1 MKVGNVSQEK
11 EKEMSSK
18 LWGKISLKQALR
30 AWKETKWEVGCDE
43 VTWIDLSQDE
53 IQYLALVLKICHQM
67 IGHLCIHDLCYLLYL

>member
-30 AWKETKWEVGCDE
+30 A
-43 VTWIDLSQDE
+43 
-53 IQYLALVLKICHQM
+53 
-67 IGHLCIHDLCYLLYL
+67 